1 MKKSDWILGLVLLI
15 ALFLRLFRLTELF
28 HFTMDEELIAWRAW
42 GLFHLHRPFL
52 IGGISPLQI
61 HLPPYFYYFSSL
73 LLWPFRF
80 DPVGWGWWAGLFSLI
95 TVFLLYKLSRNL
107 LAPLL
112 YSVSLTAI
120 LFDRHYW
127 PLFFN
132 PLFVVLVL
140 WALKH
145 KHWLVLM
152 LTLVLAITADPSNL
166 TLVLFVLIY
175 NARALW
181 KYLWLGAGIFLM
193 PLLLFDLRHN
203 WQNIAGISRLLEQA
217 GAKPPNFGGLLLLPQ
232 SLARFW
238 YSAQTNLIEVYS
250 YCIPYAQ
257 ARLSGI
263 SIWLLLAAAIVIIL
277 AVRRHREI
285 KLLLLSYF
293 ISLGV
298 FGLLGFSLFD
308 HYLTGLMPIWAILT
322 TTVIKRLPKELK
334 FSAVAIFIAVNLY
347 QFSRVNNP
355 YGFKYKQDLV
365 VWANQNL
372 KGESYGLESISKCH
386 RENGLRYLFELSGNP
401 PVKSFMDANFSWLYP
416 NPPINIQPEKT
427 LLVTDK
433 NDPPVLP
440 VINVN
445 TFGAM
450 KAYILDNGL
459 PSTPQETR

>member
-1 MKKSDWILGLVLLI
+1 MKKSAWILGVILLA

-95 TVFLLYKLSRNL
+95 TVFILYKLSRNL
-107 LAPLL
+107 IAPLL
-112 YSVSLTAI
+112 YSVSLTAV

-132 PLFVVLVL
+132 PLFILLVL
-140 WALKH
+140 WALKQ
-145 KHWLVLM
+145 KRYLVLM
-152 LTLVLAITADPSNL
+152 LTLVLAVTADPSNL

-181 KYLWLGAGIFLM
+181 KYLGLGAGIFIA
-193 PLLLFDLRHN
+193 PLLLFDLRHQ
-203 WQNIAGISRLLEQA
+203 WQNLSGVSRLFGQLGTRE
-217 GAKPPNFGGLLLLPQ
+217 PNFNGFLLLPQ
-232 SLARFW
+232 SLVRFW
-238 YSAQTNLIEVYS
+238 YTAQTNLIEVYS

-263 SIWLLLAAAIVIIL
+263 SIWLLLAAAIIIIL

-285 KLLLLSYF
+285 RLLLLSYF
-293 ISLGV
+293 VSLGV

-308 HYLTGLMPIWAILT
+308 HYLTGLMPIWAMLT
-322 TTVIKRLPKELK
+322 AMIIRRLPKL
-334 FSAVAIFIAVNLY
+334 SALLVLVVFVSLNLY

-355 YGFKYKQDLV
+355 YGLKFKQELI

-372 KGESYGLESISKCH
+372 KGESYNLESVSKCH

-401 PVKSFMDANFSWLYP
+401 PQQSFMDASFAWLYP
-416 NPPINIQPEKT
+416 QAPVASPAAIT

-433 NDPPVLP
+433 NDQPSLP
-440 VINVN
+440 IITVN
-445 TFGAM
+445 SFGAM
-450 KAYILDNGL
+450 KAYLLKHSD
-459 PSTPQETR
+459 SD

>member
-1 MKKSDWILGLVLLI
+1 MKKSAWILGVILLA

-95 TVFLLYKLSRNL
+95 TVFILYKLSRNL
-107 LAPLL
+107 IAPLL
-112 YSVSLTAI
+112 YSVSLTAV

-132 PLFVVLVL
+132 PLFILLVL
-140 WALKH
+140 WALKQ
-145 KHWLVLM
+145 KRYLVLM
-152 LTLVLAITADPSNL
+152 LTLVLAVTADPSNL

-175 NARALW
+175 NARALG
-181 KYLWLGAGIFLM
+181 KYLWLGAGIFIA
-193 PLLLFDLRHN
+193 PLLLFDLRHQ
-203 WQNIAGISRLLEQA
+203 WQNLSGVSRLFGQLGTRE
-217 GAKPPNFGGLLLLPQ
+217 PNFNGFLLLPQ
-232 SLARFW
+232 SLVRFW
-238 YSAQTNLIEVYS
+238 YTAQTNLIEVYS

-263 SIWLLLAAAIVIIL
+263 SIWLLLAAAIIIIL

-285 KLLLLSYF
+285 RLLLLSYF
-293 ISLGV
+293 VSLGV

-308 HYLTGLMPIWAILT
+308 HYLTGLMPIWAMLT
-322 TTVIKRLPKELK
+322 AMIIRRLPKL
-334 FSAVAIFIAVNLY
+334 SALLVLVVFVSLNLY

-355 YGFKYKQDLV
+355 YGLKFKQELI

-372 KGESYGLESISKCH
+372 KGESYNLESVSKCH

-401 PVKSFMDANFSWLYP
+401 PQQSFMDASFAWLYP
-416 NPPINIQPEKT
+416 QAPVASPAAIT

-433 NDPPVLP
+433 NDQPSLP
-440 VINVN
+440 IITVN
-445 TFGAM
+445 SFGAM
-450 KAYILDNGL
+450 KAYLLKHFD
-459 PSTPQETR
+459 SD

>member
-1 MKKSDWILGLVLLI
+1 MKKSVWILGLILLI

-28 HFTMDEELIAWRAW
+28 HFTMDEELIAWRAY
-42 GLFHLHRPFL
+42 GLFKLHRPFL
-52 IGGISPLQI
+52 IGGISPLQV

-73 LLWPFRF
+73 LLLPFKF
-80 DPVGWGWWAGLFSLI
+80 DPLGWGWWAGLFSLL
-95 TVFLLYKLSRNL
+95 TVWLLYRYSRGL
-107 LAPLL
+107 MAPLF
-112 YSVSLTAI
+112 YSLSLTTV

-132 PLFVVLVL
+132 PLFVLLIL
-140 WALKH
+140 WSLKQ
-145 KHWLVLM
+145 KRYLVLM
-152 LTLVLAITADPSNL
+152 LTLVAAVTADPSNL
-166 TLVLFVLIY
+166 TLLLFVFLY
-175 NARALW
+175 NFKSL
-181 KYLWLGAGIFLM
+181 KYWRLGLGIFFA

-203 WQNIAGISRLLEQA
+203 WQNFLGVTRLFDRI
-217 GAKPPNFGGLLLLPQ
+217 GANPPNLGGLFLLPQ

-238 YSAQTNLIEVYS
+238 YTAQNNLIEVYS

-263 SIWLLLAAAIVIIL
+263 SLWLLLAAAIVIVLTI
-277 AVRRHREI
+277 RRQREI

-308 HYLTGLMPIWAILT
+308 HYLTGLMPIWAMMT
-322 TTVIKRLPKELK
+322 AMVIKRLPKKLGYLT
-334 FSAVAIFIAVNLY
+334 VAIFITINLY
-347 QFSRVNNP
+347 QFSQVNNP
-355 YGFKYKQDLV
+355 YGLKFKQELV

-372 KGESYGLESISKCH
+372 KGESYNLESVSKCH

-401 PVKSFMDANFSWLYP
+401 PQQSFMDVNFAWLYP
-416 NPPINIQPEKT
+416 HAPVASPAAVT

-433 NDPPVLP
+433 NDQPSLP
-440 VINVN
+440 IITANS
-445 TFGAM
+445 FGTM

-459 PSTPQETR
+459 PPAPQETK

>member
-1 MKKSDWILGLVLLI
+1 MKKSVLILGLILLI

-61 HLPPYFYYFSSL
+61 HLPPYFYYLSSL
-73 LLWPFRF
+73 LLWLFKFNPL
-80 DPVGWGWWAGLFSLI
+80 GWGWWAGLFSLI

-107 LAPLL
+107 IAPLL

-132 PLFVVLVL
+132 PLFVLLVL
-140 WALKH
+140 WALK
-145 KHWLVLM
+145 KKRCLVLM
-152 LTLVLAITADPSNL
+152 LTLVLAVTADPSNL

-181 KYLWLGAGIFLM
+181 KYLWLGAGIFIA
-193 PLLLFDLRHN
+193 PLLIFDLRHQ
-203 WQNIAGISRLLEQA
+203 WQNLSGVSRLFNQLGGKE
-217 GAKPPNFGGLLLLPQ
+217 PNYQSLLLLPQ

-238 YSAQTNLIEVYS
+238 YTAQTNLVEVYS

-263 SIWLLLAAAIVIIL
+263 NIWLLLTAIIVVIL
-277 AVRRHREI
+277 AIRQSKEI
-285 KLLLLSYF
+285 RLLLLSYF
-293 ISLGV
+293 IGLGI
-298 FGLLGFSLFD
+298 FGILGYSLFD
-308 HYLTGLMPIWAILT
+308 HYLTGLMPIWAIIT
-322 TTVIKRLPKELK
+322 AMAINRLPKKLGYLV
-334 FSAVAIFIAVNLY
+334 VAIFIVINLY
-347 QFSRVNNP
+347 QFSRINNP
-355 YGFKYKQDLV
+355 YGMKYKQELV
-365 VWANQNL
+365 IWANQYL
-372 KGESYGLESISKCH
+372 AESDWELESVSKCH

-401 PVKSFMDANFSWLYP
+401 PQQSFMDANFAWLYP
-416 NPPINIQPEKT
+416 NPLTNTPPEKI

-433 NDPPVLP
+433 NDPPSLP
-440 VINVN
+440 IITVN

-450 KAYILDNGL
+450 KAYLLKHSD
-459 PSTPQETR
+459 SD

>member
-1 MKKSDWILGLVLLI
+1 MKKSTWILGLILLL
-15 ALFLRLFRLTELF
+15 ALFLRLFSLSELF

-73 LLWPFRF
+73 LLWPFKF
-80 DPVGWGWWAGLFSLI
+80 DPLGWGWWAGLFSLI

-132 PLFVVLVL
+132 PLFVLLVL
-140 WALKH
+140 WALKK
-145 KHWLVLM
+145 KHYLVLM
-152 LTLVLAITADPSNL
+152 LTLVMAVTADPSNL

-181 KYLWLGAGIFLM
+181 KYLWLGAGIFIA
-193 PLLLFDLRHN
+193 PLLIFDLRHQ
-203 WQNIAGISRLLEQA
+203 WQNLSGVSRLFGQLGTRE
-217 GAKPPNFGGLLLLPQ
+217 PNFNGFLLLPQ

-238 YSAQTNLIEVYS
+238 YTAQTNLIEVYS

-263 SIWLLLAAAIVIIL
+263 NIWLLLTAAIIIIL
-277 AVRRHREI
+277 AIKQSREI
-285 KLLLLSYF
+285 RLLLLSYF
-293 ISLGV
+293 IGLGI
-298 FGLLGFSLFD
+298 FGILGYSLFD
-308 HYLTGLMPIWAILT
+308 HYLTGLMPVWAMLT
-322 TTVIKRLPKELK
+322 AMMIKRLPKKPGYLV
-334 FSAVAIFIAVNLY
+334 VAIFIVINLY
-347 QFSRVNNP
+347 QFGRINNP
-355 YGFKYKQDLV
+355 YGMKYKQELV
-365 VWANQNL
+365 IWANQYL
-372 KGESYGLESISKCH
+372 AESDWELESVSKCH

-401 PVKSFMDANFSWLYP
+401 PQQSFMDANFAWLYP
-416 NPPINIQPEKT
+416 NPLTNTPPEKI

-433 NDPPVLP
+433 NDPPSLP
-440 VINVN
+440 IITVN

-450 KAYILDNGL
+450 KAYLLKHSD
-459 PSTPQETR
+459 SD